1 MKELCNQLYK
11 DLVARLGELHLK
23 EQAVLAEVEALKA
36 QIRLLDG
43 ILPRLEDKVAQKI
56 KSAED
61 AVRMEVAKAK
71 EAVEAKLQEEKEA
84 LKAKIE
90 KKSTEALGI
99 VENDINKIKDI
110 AKAAEILEWDKK

>member
-1 MKELCNQLYK
+1 MRELVNNIYK

-23 EQAVLAEVEALKA
+23 EQAVLSEVESLKA

-43 ILPRLEDKVAQKI
+43 ILPRIEEKVSEKV

-84 LKAKIE
+84 LKAK
-90 KKSTEALGI
+90 
-99 VENDINKIKDI
+99 V
-110 AKAAEILEWDKK
+110 DKLL

>member
-1 MKELCNQLYK
+1 MRELVNIIYK

-23 EQAVLAEVEALKA
+23 EQEVLSEVEALKA

-43 ILPRLEDKVAQKI
+43 ILPRLEEKVVEKI

-61 AVRMEVAKAK
+61 AVRTEIQKAK

-84 LKAKIE
+84 IKAK
-90 KKSTEALGI
+90 
-99 VENDINKIKDI
+99 V
-110 AKAAEILEWDKK
+110 DKLL